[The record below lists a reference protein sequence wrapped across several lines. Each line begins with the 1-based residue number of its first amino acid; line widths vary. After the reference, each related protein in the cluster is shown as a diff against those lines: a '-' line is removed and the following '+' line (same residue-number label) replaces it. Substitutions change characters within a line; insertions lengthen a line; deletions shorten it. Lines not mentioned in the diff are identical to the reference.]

1 MSKFIHTVPTGV
13 TNSVFG
19 TAGSII
25 GVAELIKTNG
35 ATTTAADFDN
45 AGMIASGVA
54 FAQVPDAAVPQVGA
68 VLGTALAAGT
78 GNAAFDTVNGLESGM
93 TFPPAESLVYNG
105 TVWTRLGGFSGGSVA
120 TFTIETAGTGY
131 TTGSG
136 KATFV
141 TLEVNADGP
150 RTVSPLGLTV
160 NITAVNGTGGI
171 TAAAVTAGGH
181 LFHVGD
187 QVSVT
192 DGANNAILQVAT
204 ITYPQIGTFNTARPT
219 ANPNRL
225 SPSYFP
231 THPPGLT
238 GQNIHLK
245 QPTTGAR
252 VFYDDTL
259 SGNFR
264 FSSGTTD
271 IFDGSDF
278 TLQVKTGDLLLGTLT
293 MPAASNSNANVNF
306 NAAS

>member
-13 TNSVFG
+13 TNSPFG

-25 GVAELIKTNG
+25 GVAELTNSNG
-35 ATTTAADFDN
+35 VATTAADFDN
-45 AGMIASGVA
+45 TAMTASGIA
-54 FAQVPDAAVPQVGA
+54 FAQVPDVAVPQVGA
-68 VLGTALAAGT
+68 ILGTALAAGT
-78 GNAAFDTVNGLESGM
+78 GNTPFATVNDLESGM

-105 TVWTRLGGFSGGSVA
+105 TVWTAVGGFSGGAVA

-131 TTGSG
+131 TTGAG

-141 TLEVNADGP
+141 TLEVDASV
-150 RTVSPLGLTV
+150 RITTPLGLTV
-160 NITAVNGTGGI
+160 NVTAVNGSGGI

-181 LFHVGD
+181 LFRVGD

-192 DGANNAILQVAT
+192 DGANNAILEVAT
-204 ITYPQIGTFNTARPT
+204 ITYPQLGVFSTSRPT

-225 SPSYFP
+225 APSNF
-231 THPPGLT
+231 TTSPPGVL
-238 GQNIHLK
+238 GSSIYLK
-245 QPTTGAR
+245 QPTTGAQ

-259 SGNFR
+259 SGSFR
-264 FSSGTTD
+264 FSSGTVD

-278 TLQVKTGDLLLGTLT
+278 TLQIRGVANDTIFSTLT
-293 MPAASNSNANVNF
+293 IPSGASNVAVPF